1 MPGRATLPSA
11 LMTRRTFL
19 LRCGDCGYSIRC
31 GPRKGLPRALSEE
44 LLALSAHNSDS
55 GQILQACHASWTTN
69 FFLGDFKYTR
79 TQAEQGIAL
88 YDVVEHRSHKFLY
101 GGHDPGMCCRA
112 VGGLSIYMLGFPDQ
126 AQQLARNSVILAE
139 TVNHPLSRVISQIL
153 LVLIQLLQG
162 DAQEAKQILDR
173 TILLA
178 TETGIPRGMWANF
191 LSGWTL
197 SITGKTKDGL
207 SLMLQD
213 FDTMGAAAQEV
224 FRPYYLGVLGDTC
237 REVGRLEDGLQFVD
251 RGLELVDTHDSQ
263 WCLAELY
270 RIKGE
275 LLRVRGEPLA
285 AVEECFEKALKV
297 ARDQHSRSWELRAAT
312 SLARVWISHGKSAE
326 ANHRLASVYAWFTEG
341 FDSADLAG
349 AKMLLDELSEAK
361 NP

>member
-79 TQAEQGIAL
+79 TQAEHGIAL
-88 YDVVEHRSHKFLY
+88 HNVVEHRSHKFLY

-126 AQQLARNSVILAE
+126 AQQLARNGVILAE

-153 LVLIQLLQG
+153 LVLIQLLLG
-162 DAQEAKQILDR
+162 DAQEAKQILDH

-197 SITGKTKDGL
+197 SITAKTKDGL

-224 FRPYYLGVLGDTC
+224 FRPYYLGVLRDTC

-251 RGLELVDTHDSQ
+251 RGLELVDTHDFSVVPRRTPPHQ
-263 WCLAELY
+263 
-270 RIKGE
+270 R
-275 LLRVRGEPLA
+275 RV
-285 AVEECFEKALKV
+285 V
-297 ARDQHSRSWELRAAT
+297 ACAGRAARSCGRMFRKSSQGCAGST
-312 SLARVWISHGKSAE
+312 VGPGSSAPPPALLAFGFLT
-326 ANHRLASVYAWFTEG
+326 ANRPKRTTASPPF
-341 FDSADLAG
+341 
-349 AKMLLDELSEAK
+349 MLGSPRGSIALTWPVPK
-361 NP
+361 CYWRNP